1 MLKFINEIDQSLV
14 IYQEY
19 GVPETT
25 VLENGI
31 VIPNGSLCVDKLN
44 QEIYLLIDGSWT
56 LVTDNTLLSN
66 TTRQTINI
74 TTSDV
79 TSYENLAF
87 YQASASKY
95 YTSSYNGSDELSII
109 LPDVI
114 GNSGKWFVVED
125 SLGLT
130 ININKKTSEYGSLH
144 KTLYAVGSVGKITK
158 TYFYCDGVKW
168 RIAHSFFPAVSTKI
182 EGTYYE
188 FVMANGTDVENAQE
202 LQDAYDKAKL
212 KSIITYSPISI
223 PIPWTGFTVSSGQM
237 SVYAG
242 MMSYLPILVV
252 GQQYNIILNN
262 VQYNATVNSSFQW
275 SLGLTNITAPDGS
288 YNTLSI
294 LFPTIKKSKV
304 IVSPGYFNF
313 SSNFL
318 VDTNYVDVVSLDG
331 NRSIIFNGTG
341 TVNITANNV
350 FIKGFDVVDK
360 NFTIATNLNKLV
372 VENCKG
378 GEYSFGGGSGA
389 KTINGTFTDCEGGDY
404 SFGIS
409 GTASGIF
416 TNCKGGQYSFGYQ
429 GTASGIFTNCKGGD
443 SSFGSYGTASGIF
456 TDCEGGNYSLGYYGT
471 ASGTF
476 NNCIGAMSSFGG
488 FGTASGIFT
497 DCVGSYYNFGGN
509 GTASGVFN
517 NCIGNNNSFAF
528 NGTLSGKLYYCRL
541 IEGVFRTVSESGRTY
556 YCVDGDGNTN
566 NQ

>member
-1 MLKFINEIDQSLV
+1 MLKFINEINQSLV

-25 VLENGI
+25 VLDNG
-31 VIPNGSLCVDKLN
+31 VDIPNGSLCVDKSN
-44 QEIYLLIDGSWT
+44 KEIYLLTNDSWV

-66 TTRQTINI
+66 TTTQTINI
-74 TTSDV
+74 TASDV
-79 TSYENLAF
+79 TSYDNLAF
-87 YQASASKY
+87 YQASVSKY

-109 LPDVI
+109 LPDAA

-130 ININKKTSEYGSLH
+130 ININKKTAEYGSLH
-144 KTLYAVGSVGKITK
+144 KILYAVGSVGKVTK

-212 KSIITYSPISI
+212 KSIVTYSPISM
-223 PIPWTGFTVSSGQM
+223 PIPWSGFNVNSGQLNV
-237 SVYAG
+237 SAG

-262 VQYNATVNSSFQW
+262 VQYNATVNSSSQW
-275 SLGLTNITAPDGS
+275 YLGLTNITAPDGS

-294 LFPTIKKSKV
+294 LVPTIKKSSVV
-304 IVSPGYFNF
+304 ISPGFYNF
-313 SSNFL
+313 SSNFVIDEEYIDL
-318 VDTNYVDVVSLDG
+318 VSLDG

-341 TVNITANNV
+341 TVNVTANNV

-360 NFTIATNLNKLV
+360 NFTIATNLNTLV

-378 GEYSFGGGSGA
+378 GDYSFGGESV
-389 KTINGTFTDCEGGDY
+389 KNISGTFTDCKGGNY
-404 SFGIS
+404 SFGHS

-416 TNCKGGQYSFGYQ
+416 TNCKGGDYSFGR
-429 GTASGIFTNCKGGD
+429 GGIASGIFDNCTGND
-443 SSFGSYGTASGIF
+443 SCFGQFGI
-456 TDCEGGNYSLGYYGT
+456 

-476 NNCIGAMSSFGG
+476 NNCKSGIQGFGG
-488 FGTASGIFT
+488 
-497 DCVGSYYNFGGN
+497 Y
-509 GTASGVFN
+509 GTASGVFS
-517 NCIGNNNSFAF
+517 NCIGDYYAF
-528 NGTLSGKLYYCRL
+528 GGINTVGILSGRLFYCRL
-541 IEGVFRTVSESGRTY
+541 NNGTFQTVSGEGRTY
-556 YCVDGDGNTN
+556 YCVSGDGSTN